1 VSRAT
6 PNSSGGAPTPP
17 VPPACPLTA
26 RQWEILRLFHEGMGY
41 KQIAERLGIKFT
53 TVRSHGE
60 QIRAKLEVP
69 TLTLAIARASREGW
83 LVDCPPPPDRDQRLG
98 AWANVYLDAFDRHL
112 EGDDGARHEMTI
124 ALAGLRQ
131 RRGLDQQPARPAVDP
146 LDRIVRALA
155 GHRVINGGA
164 PERARDQQRDAGE
177 QAA

>member
-1 VSRAT
+1 MS
-6 PNSSGGAPTPP
+6 
-17 VPPACPLTA
+17 
-26 RQWEILRLFHEGMGY
+26 Y

-60 QIRAKLEVP
+60 QIRAKLDVP

-83 LVDCPPPPDRDQRLG
+83 LVDCPPPPDRDQRLD
-98 AWANVYLDAFDRHL
+98 AWATVYLDAFDRHL
-112 EGDDGARHEMTI
+112 DGDDGARHEMTI

-131 RRGLDQQPARPAVDP
+131 RRGVDQQPPRPAVDP

-164 PERARDQQRDAGE
+164 TERERRQRDEDE